1 MPSSDTSEQTL
12 DSNRTSA
19 VHQPF
24 SWLGDD
30 VKDHPLADFVALTM
44 DICSGVQ
51 TCMEIVHLSDLV
63 RSENEDLEP
72 EQAEL
77 PAVNAYDAGK
87 LMRLAIVTT
96 RLLREY
102 AARQIDLIN
111 TRGHEHLQVMKGRAK

>member
-1 MPSSDTSEQTL
+1 MPDINTPEQTPE
-12 DSNRTSA
+12 SNRTSA

-30 VKDHPLADFVALTM
+30 VKDHPIADFVALTM

-63 RSENEDLEP
+63 RSENEELEP

-77 PAVNAYDAGK
+77 PAVNAYDSGK
-87 LMRLAIVTT
+87 LMRLAIGTT

-111 TRGHEHLQVMKGRAK
+111 TRGREHLQGMKGRAK